1 MSTVRYAVPGISCG
15 HCAAAITGEVST
27 VPGVTSVD
35 VSVDDKI
42 VTVAGEADRAAVEAA
57 IEEAGYEVSSVTAG

>member
-1 MSTVRYAVPGISCG
+1 MSTVRYAVPGISCD

-27 VPGVTSVD
+27 VPGVISVD

-42 VTVAGEADRAAVEAA
+42 VTVAGEAEQAAVEAA
-57 IEEAGYEVSSVTAG
+57 IEEAGYEVSGVTAG

>member
-1 MSTVRYAVPGISCG
+1 MTIVRYAVPGISCG
-15 HCAAAITGEVST
+15 HCAAAITGEVSA

-42 VTVAGEADRAAVEAA
+42 VTVAGEAEPATVTAA
-57 IEEAGYEVSSVTAG
+57 IAEAGYEVIDVTAG

>member
-27 VPGVTSVD
+27 VPGVSSVD

-42 VTVAGEADRAAVEAA
+42 VTVAGDASREAVEAA
-57 IEEAGYEVSSVTAG
+57 IEEAGYEVSGVTAG

>member
-35 VSVDDKI
+35 VSVDDKT

-57 IEEAGYEVSSVTAG
+57 IVEAGYEVSGVTAG

>member
-15 HCAAAITGEVST
+15 HCAAAITGEVSA
-27 VPGVTSVD
+27 VAGVTSVD

-42 VTVAGEADRAAVEAA
+42 VTVAGDAPRAAVEAA
-57 IEEAGYEVSSVTAG
+57 IVEAGYEVSDVTAS

>member
-42 VTVAGEADRAAVEAA
+42 VTVAGEAEQAAVEAA

>member
-15 HCAAAITGEVST
+15 HCAAAITSEVSA
-27 VPGVTSVD
+27 VSGVTSVD

-42 VTVAGEADRAAVEAA
+42 VTVAGEAERSAVEAA
-57 IEEAGYEVSSVTAG
+57 IEEAGYGVSSVSAG

>member
-35 VSVDDKI
+35 VSVDEKI
-42 VTVAGEADRAAVEAA
+42 VTVAGEAERAAVEAA